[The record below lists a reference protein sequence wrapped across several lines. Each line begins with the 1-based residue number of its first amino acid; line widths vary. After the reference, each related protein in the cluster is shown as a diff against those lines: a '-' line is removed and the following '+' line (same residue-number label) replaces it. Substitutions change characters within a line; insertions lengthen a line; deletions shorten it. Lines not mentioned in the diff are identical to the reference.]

1 MIELLIGM
9 LGICTM
15 ISLASLLAKLIEL
28 VGSYPGKHTSRQ
40 IKHREEI
47 QRKRAARY
55 ESNRYENDWRHVA

>member
-28 VGSYPGKHTSRQ
+28 VGSRQ

-47 QRKRAARY
+47 QRKRAERY
-55 ESNRYENDWRHVA
+55 ESSRYENDWRHVA